1 MKSILKTL
9 FLITIATSIFFSN
22 NAHAETREIE
32 IFTPFPKIEFTTGQ
46 KIQFQVTIVNKGSQP
61 EILNVKSKGPEGWE
75 ILMKSDLY
83 AIKSIYLRVN
93 ESRTFTVDVTTLPEQ
108 HSGNYTI
115 TITSE
120 SVDSIIKETLDLYV
134 ELPLSVTE
142 SGITLIAS
150 YPSLEGSIGEE
161 FEFRM
166 NVINKANKDN
176 MIFFTAVHPE
186 NWDVNFHPRF
196 GGSSIIRSLEFPAGG
211 SDVIVI
217 DVIPPI
223 NVEPGAYDVSV
234 LAETEDIRESLT
246 FTVYIIGSYSLRTAP
261 SNNRLSLE
269 AAQGK
274 ANIVSIN
281 ITNTGSAPLE
291 KIVMFSD
298 KPTGWDVDFEL
309 DEIPIL
315 DRGES
320 RQIRVNIVPP
330 SDAIPGDY
338 AITLYSAVQARGIS
352 ITLNYRVTV
361 TGSVGWGFLGLGIIA
376 FLAILLVAI
385 VIRLGRR

>member
-1 MKSILKTL
+1 MKSNVRIL
-9 FLITIATSIFFSN
+9 FLIIILTSTIFSSS
-22 NAHAETREIE
+22 ALAETREIE

-46 KIQFQVTIVNKGSQP
+46 KIQFKVTIINKGSKT
-61 EILNVKSKGPEGWE
+61 ENLNLNANGPEGWNV
-75 ILMKSDLY
+75 IMKSDLY
-83 AIKSIYLRVN
+83 KIKSIYLGVN
-93 ESRTFTVDVTTLPEQ
+93 ESRTFNVDVTTLPEQ
-108 HSGNYTI
+108 SSGNYTI

-120 SVDSIIKETLDLYV
+120 SIDS

-176 MIFFTAVHPE
+176 IIFFTAVHPE
-186 NWDVNFHPRF
+186 NWDVNFQPRF
-196 GGSSIIRSLEFPAGG
+196 GSSIIRSLEFPAGG

-234 LAETEDIRESLT
+234 LADTENIRESLT
-246 FTVYIIGSYSLRTAP
+246 FTVYILGSYSLRTVP

-281 ITNTGSAPLE
+281 VTNTGSAPLE
-291 KIVMFSD
+291 NIVMFSD
-298 KPTGWDVDFEL
+298 KPTGWDVDFEF
-309 DEIPIL
+309 DDIPIL
-315 DRGES
+315 ERDAS
-320 RQIRVNIVPP
+320 RQIRVNMVPP

-338 AITLYSAVQARGIS
+338 AITLYSAVQSRGIS
-352 ITLNYRVTV
+352 MTLNYRVTV
-361 TGSVGWGFLGLGIIA
+361 TGSVSWGFLGLGIIA

>member
-1 MKSILKTL
+1 MKSISRTL
-9 FLITIATSIFFSN
+9 FLITIATSIFFSSN
-22 NAHAETREIE
+22 VFAETREIE

-46 KIQFQVTIVNKGSQP
+46 KIQFKVTVVNKGSQP
-61 EILNVKSKGPEGWE
+61 EILNLKSNGPKGWE
-75 ILMKSDLY
+75 IITKSDLY
-83 AIKSIYLRVN
+83 TIKSIYLGVN
-93 ESRTFTVDVTTLPEQ
+93 ESKTFNVDVTTLPEQ
-108 HSGNYTI
+108 SSGNYTI

-120 SVDSIIKETLDLYV
+120 SVDSVIKETIDLHI
-134 ELPLSVTE
+134 ELPLSVSE

-161 FEFRM
+161 YEFRM

-176 MIFFTAVHPE
+176 IIFFTAVHPE
-186 NWDVNFHPRF
+186 NWDVNFQPRF
-196 GGSSIIRSLEFPAGG
+196 GSSIIRSLEFPAGG

-223 NVEPGAYDVSV
+223 NVEPGAYDVTV
-234 LAETEDIRESLT
+234 LAETEDTRESLT
-246 FTVYIIGSYSLRTAP
+246 FTVYILGSYSLRTVP

-291 KIVMFSD
+291 NIVMFSD
-298 KPTGWDVDFEL
+298 KPTGWDVDFEF
-309 DEIPIL
+309 DDIPIL
-315 DRGES
+315 ERDAS

-352 ITLNYRVTV
+352 MTLNYRVTV
-361 TGSVGWGFLGLGIIA
+361 TGSVTWGFLGLGIIA